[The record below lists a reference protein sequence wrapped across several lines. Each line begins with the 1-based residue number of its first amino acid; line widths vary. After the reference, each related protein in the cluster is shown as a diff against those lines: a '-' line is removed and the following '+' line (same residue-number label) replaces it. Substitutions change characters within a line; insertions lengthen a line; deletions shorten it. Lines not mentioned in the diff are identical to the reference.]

1 MNADSAQ
8 GAPEANGR
16 RRKVWV
22 WLKRGVALFCFVM
35 VPVLLYML
43 VRNLDWQE
51 VSHALRSYKL
61 STLALGA
68 AIVLASYLVFASYD
82 LLSKRYTG
90 HKVPATRVLP
100 LAFVCYAFNLNLSSW
115 VGGIALR
122 YRLYGK
128 LGLKAATITK
138 ILSLGL
144 VTNWL
149 GYLLIGGT
157 VFALGYPDLPE
168 GMKIGSTGLRLIGAA
183 MVLAGVAYLLACA
196 FARKRTWTVKGNEI
210 TLPTFRFALLQA
222 ATGALNWALMG
233 SLIFLLLPE
242 KASYFEV
249 LAILLISSIAGVITH
264 IPAGLGVLETI
275 FISLLQGQYSKGALL
290 AALIGYRALYFLL
303 PLAISLVIYLL
314 LEQRSRKEAGA
325 AEPGAQASSADD
337 QPPDVNAYSSNR

>member
-1 MNADSAQ
+1 MKASAAEHD
-8 GAPEANGR
+8 GAATAPTTGR
-16 RRKVWV
+16 QRTLWR
-22 WLKRGVALFCFVM
+22 WLKRGMAVFCFVM
-35 VPVLLYML
+35 VPVLLFML
-43 VRNLDWQE
+43 VRNMDWQE

-61 STLALGA
+61 STLVLGA
-68 AIVLASYLVFASYD
+68 AIMLASYLVFASYD

-90 HKVPATRVLP
+90 HDVPAPKVLA

-128 LGLKAATITK
+128 LGLKAATITR

-144 VTNWL
+144 ITNWL

-157 VFALGYPDLPE
+157 VFASGFPNLPE
-168 GMKIGSTGLRLIGAA
+168 GMKLGSTGLRLIGVA

-196 FARKRTWTVKGNEI
+196 FARKRTWRVRGNEI
-210 TLPTFRFALLQA
+210 TLPSFRFALLQG

-233 SLIFLLLPE
+233 SLIYLLLPA
-242 KASYFEV
+242 KASWFEV

-275 FISLLQGQYSKGALL
+275 FITLLQGEYSKGALL

-303 PLAISLVIYLL
+303 PLAISCVMYLV
-314 LEQRSRKEAGA
+314 LEQRTRKSG
-325 AEPGAQASSADD
+325 
-337 QPPDVNAYSSNR
+337 